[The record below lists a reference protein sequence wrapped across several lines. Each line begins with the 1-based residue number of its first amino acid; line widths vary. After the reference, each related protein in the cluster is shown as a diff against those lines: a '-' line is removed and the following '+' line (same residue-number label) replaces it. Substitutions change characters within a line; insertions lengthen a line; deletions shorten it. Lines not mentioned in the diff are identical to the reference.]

1 MARVLAI
8 SNQKGGVAK
17 TTTCLSLGASLAAA
31 GQQVLVVDLD
41 SQANLTMAAGFDP
54 DQLDETIVDLLMAEI
69 EELPYDL
76 DMILCTTTVEGLQL
90 LPADVRLAGLERR
103 LYEYP
108 GYEYLLKKIL
118 HKKNPDYDMILLDCP
133 PSLSALTLMALST
146 ADEVL
151 IPAQCEYYAA
161 KGLERLLEIVEA
173 VREKTNPALSAAIL
187 PTMYDQRNRICRMVL
202 NQLQQGF
209 PEMVLDH
216 LIGIDTKLRE
226 APALG
231 EPITV
236 YAPNTRAAEQYNALA
251 AEILENHKNTRKVV

>member
-1 MARVLAI
+1 MARVIAI

-17 TTTCLSLGASLAAA
+17 TTTCLSVGAGMAET
-31 GQQVLVVDLD
+31 GRQVLVVDLD
-41 SQANLTMAAGFDP
+41 SQSNLTMAAGFDP
-54 DQLDETIVDLLMAEI
+54 DQLAETVVDLLLNAMDGQ
-69 EELPYDL
+69 PYDFDAL
-76 DMILCTTTVEGLQL
+76 LCSTAVAGLRL

-103 LYEYP
+103 LYEVA
-108 GYEYLLKKIL
+108 GYEFLLKQAIGE
-118 HKKNPDYDMILLDCP
+118 HGQDFDVILLDCP

-173 VREKTNPALSAAIL
+173 VREKTNPDLEAKVL

-202 NQLQQGF
+202 GQLRQAY
-209 PEMVLDH
+209 PDMVLDH
-216 LIGIDTKLRE
+216 LIGVDTKLRE

-231 EPITV
+231 EPIMI
-236 YAPNTRAAEQYNALA
+236 YAPQSRAAEQYRRLVGELLA
-251 AEILENHKNTRKVV
+251 DSD